1 MRAIEQPVQKKE
13 DGVQAQGNEMG
24 AVEQRGIARREGFG
38 GFLGELIANW
48 REDAVEP
55 YLSHD

>member
-1 MRAIEQPVQKKE
+1 MQKKE